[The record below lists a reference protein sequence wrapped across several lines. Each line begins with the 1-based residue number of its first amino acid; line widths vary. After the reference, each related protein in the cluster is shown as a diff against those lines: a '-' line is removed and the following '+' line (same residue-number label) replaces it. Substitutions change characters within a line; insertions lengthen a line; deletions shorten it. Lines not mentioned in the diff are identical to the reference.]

1 MNLLK
6 STDGKRNDSDTWD
19 CDEPDKDKRIKR
31 NNIESAGCKGA
42 DAALGFKMFLKVA
55 PGV

>member
-31 NNIESAGCKGA
+31 NNIESAGCKG
-42 DAALGFKMFLKVA
+42 LKLL
-55 PGV
+55 